1 MKLGIDW
8 QKLPEGKK
16 RGPLASLDLVHELGL
31 RGLFFPT
38 ILDMSPTLDLGELRD
53 IRAKADDFGLYLET
67 GLGKINPY
75 CSAEAP
81 ELRAAGDGD
90 IIAGLVRMIGLS
102 AEIGCHDL
110 WISPGNFKGHY
121 PGRFAND
128 RFRTDITWGEQLYAI
143 QRVMQ
148 LLAPALRAHG
158 SHMNMETHDEITSFE
173 ILRLIEAVGS
183 DCTGVVFDTANGL
196 QRGEHP
202 VWAARRVAPFVRQ
215 THIKD
220 AYVARAPGG
229 LDFQGRPCG
238 EGIVEFAAILPIL
251 YEANPDLNLSL
262 EMVASCTD
270 KPRGPNPRQC
280 IQIDDPIWRAAHP
293 DLTSEELDAYRSLV
307 DGYDLRVTSGEIEN
321 WVDYETR
328 HYGYPTYADQSY
340 GFQEAISFIKKSS
353 AHVRRLCQT
362 AGIDLGPA
370 SMAATG
376 RGKLEA
382 ASFDA
387 K

>member
-1 MKLGIDW
+1 VKLGIDW

-16 RGPLASLDLVHELGL
+16 RGPLASLDLVRELGL
-31 RGLFFPT
+31 GGLFFPT
-38 ILDMSPTLDLGELRD
+38 ILDMSPTLDEAELCD
-53 IRAKADDFGLYLET
+53 IRAKADDLGLYLET
-67 GLGKINPY
+67 GLGKINPF

-90 IIAGLVRMIGLS
+90 IIAGLTRMIEL
-102 AEIGCHDL
+102 AARIGCHDL
-110 WISPGNFKGHY
+110 WISPGNFKAQY

-128 RFRTDITWGEQLYAI
+128 RFRTDVTWAEQLAATEG
-143 QRVMQ
+143 VMQ
-148 LLAPALRAHG
+148 RIAPALRDHG
-158 SHMNMETHDEITSFE
+158 THMNMETHDEITSFE

-251 YEANPDLNLSL
+251 YQANPDLNLSL

-270 KPRGPNPRQC
+270 KPRAPNPRQC

-293 DLTSEELDAYRSLV
+293 DLTTDELDAYLSLV
-307 DGYDLRVTSGEIEN
+307 EGYDLRVASGEIEN
-321 WVDYETR
+321 WVDYESR
-328 HYGYPTYADQSY
+328 NYGYPTYAVQSY
-340 GFQEAISFIKKSS
+340 GFPEAVGFITDS
-353 AHVRRLCQT
+353 AGYIQRLCDA
-362 AGIDLGPA
+362 AGIDLEP
-370 SMAATG
+370 SSRAATDHAD
-376 RGKLEA
+376 LNNVLSSAE
-382 ASFDA
+382 
-387 K
+387 